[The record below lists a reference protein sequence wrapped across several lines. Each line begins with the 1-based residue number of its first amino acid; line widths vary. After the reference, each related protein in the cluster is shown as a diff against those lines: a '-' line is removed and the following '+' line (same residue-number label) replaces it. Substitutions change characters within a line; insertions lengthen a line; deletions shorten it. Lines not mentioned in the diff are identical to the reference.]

1 MADTPSSFPK
11 FNSLPPEIRNMIW
24 EAALPGPRIIHV
36 ETRDRQFYSCFRV
49 RSDIAV
55 DALDANQYP
64 AFFNDDCEARDPDR
78 LAFERVTFHSSRRRL
93 EDRYRFATRAP
104 PPVLLYVCH
113 ESFEIASKHHSRVFG
128 TAYSPPE
135 VYFNFKKDTLYLDWS
150 LSWPR
155 NSYKLTDF
163 SWVELAAVRYLAIE
177 CDQSCA
183 EFLNVENREELMA
196 MVLSYFP
203 NLEKLTINGMDAYH
217 PISDSGDLVFMH
229 LLPKDVKIYDGPDD
243 DDDYDLFDWFAYGLG
258 IEEELFDPEKLRH
271 YRARRMAKKENEEL
285 PPLPEID
292 CQIIT
297 TRLIKERLQALLHLE
312 AAKLAKRK
320 RRERKEELQKTRYR
334 AAYLTGEDRYNLRS
348 RIRH

>member
-1 MADTPSSFPK
+1 
-11 FNSLPPEIRNMIW
+11 MIW

-113 ESFEIASKHHSRVFG
+113 ESFEIASKHHSRIFG
-128 TAYSPPE
+128 TPYSPPE
-135 VYFNFKKDTLYLDWS
+135 VYFNFKEDTLYLDWS
-150 LSWPR
+150 SWEIH
-155 NSYKLTDF
+155 SYKPADF

-183 EFLNVENREELMA
+183 KFFNVENREELIA

-203 NLEKLTINGMDAYH
+203 NLEKLTINRIDTYH
-217 PISDSGDLVFMH
+217 PPSDSEDLVFMR

-243 DDDYDLFDWFAYGLG
+243 DDDSDLFHWLRYALE
-258 IEEELFDPEKLRH
+258 IEESFDPEKLQH

-285 PPLPEID
+285 PPLPGID
-292 CQIIT
+292 YQIVT
-297 TRLIKERLQALLHLE
+297 TRLIKERLQTLLRLE

-320 RRERKEELQKTRYR
+320 RRERKEELRNARYR
-334 AAYLTGEDRYNLRS
+334 AAYLTGEGRYNLRS